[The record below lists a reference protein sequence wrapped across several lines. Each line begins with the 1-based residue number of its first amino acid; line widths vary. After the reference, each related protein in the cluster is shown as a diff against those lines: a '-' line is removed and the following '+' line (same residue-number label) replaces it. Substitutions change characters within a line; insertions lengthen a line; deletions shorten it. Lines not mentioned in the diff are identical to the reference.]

1 MSLPTKRIRRADAKS
16 MTELEQN
23 NVRGLI
29 NEITEFIGLHYEIIN
44 CHMVDYF
51 IDSAYEKAV
60 SQELREEITGLGYS
74 ETIKVLM
81 NVSKEKST
89 PLLSNFVKSCERLY
103 LHNLNDVCINRD
115 VLKGKLSAHGYKEV
129 EGTNLKIF
137 VSPKKSHEVRIL
149 SGLCA
154 SLNSLARSS
163 HLIDIGDGK
172 GYLSSVL
179 ALQYKFSVLGIE
191 ASQKKTKG
199 AIDRLE
205 KLTKNWKEARGTNN
219 GLYKQVTQY
228 VNLDTDLTELVNET
242 FECHPSSLGLVGLHT
257 CGDLG
262 PNSLRLFTSN
272 KCIKTI
278 CNVSC
283 CYHLLTEQD
292 CSNQSWGFPLSRHL
306 EQKQFRLGRFA
317 RMLSCQSIDRIL
329 YKKETP
335 SKILLYRAILQVFLY
350 RNQLDLSRHVGKVSK
365 EPETFE
371 NYASEALKHLGYNK
385 SADCE
390 ELKELYGVYE
400 KSRGEFNVFYLM
412 RCLLAPVVE
421 SLLLL
426 DRLLF
431 LYESG
436 HEHAYLVRLFDPV
449 VSPRCYGII
458 ALKLNQ

>member
-1 MSLPTKRIRRADAKS
+1 MS
-16 MTELEQN
+16 ELKQDN
-23 NVRGLI
+23 ARKHI
-29 NEITEFIGLHYEIIN
+29 NEITEFIGLYYKIIN

-51 IDSAYEKAV
+51 IDSAYERSV
-60 SQELREEITGLGYS
+60 SHELREEITGLGYS
-74 ETIKVLM
+74 ETLKVLM
-81 NVSKEKST
+81 NVNEEKST
-89 PLLSNFVKSCERLY
+89 PLLTNFINSCKQLY
-103 LHNLNDVCINRD
+103 LHNLNDICIDRD

-137 VSPKKSHEVRIL
+137 VSPKKSHEVQIL

-154 SLNSLARSS
+154 SLNSLTRSS

-199 AIDRLE
+199 AIKRLE
-205 KLTKNWKEARGTNN
+205 KLTKNWKEVRGTNN

-242 FECHPSSLGLVGLHT
+242 FECHSSSLGLVGLHT

-262 PNSLRLFTSN
+262 PNSLRLFSAN
-272 KCIKTI
+272 KSVKTI

-283 CYHLLTEQD
+283 CYHLVTEQFEPD
-292 CSNQSWGFPLSRHL
+292 YSNESWGFPLSRHL
-306 EQKQFRLGRFA
+306 KDRRFRLGRFA
-317 RMLSCQSIDRIL
+317 RMLSCQSIDRIFH
-329 YKKETP
+329 KKEAP

-350 RNQLDLSRHVGKVSK
+350 RNQLDLSRHVGKVPK

-371 NYASEALKHLGYNK
+371 NYASEALKHLGYNNLA
-385 SADCE
+385 SCE

-400 KSRGEFNVFYLM
+400 GSHEEFNVFYFM

-436 HEHAYLVRLFDPV
+436 HEHAYLVRLFDLV